1 MAMKPKMPPARFA
14 KKSAPTNE
22 RKNVQKITEEGR
34 PKKVAPSRGERGKS
48 DVSGKGSDA
57 KREAPPKA
65 EKKRSQKITEEG
77 KPGKVR
83 AVKAG
88 AAGKAI
94 TNKPDIAEHG
104 QSDVPDMLHGKSSA
118 KAMTPKFKTGGATPD
133 ADMFGDSK
141 SPSEKAQRQAEH
153 DAEKMQNYA
162 EVTSDPIRHANAKAH
177 LASKAAKIQSLLG

>member
-104 QSDVPDMLHGKSSA
+104 QSDVPDMLHGKRSFRRSSYSA
-118 KAMTPKFKTGGATPD
+118 ACFSVWRFRLPLRAQTTGPWRRAAHT
-133 ADMFGDSK
+133 
-141 SPSEKAQRQAEH
+141 RQ
-153 DAEKMQNYA
+153 M
-162 EVTSDPIRHANAKAH
+162 VS
-177 LASKAAKIQSLLG
+177 LAAGVDTASR